1 MANERFIELLEE
13 DIVQARKAAEHWEE
27 LARMDARLENIDGKL
42 LATASEMVAHFRAR
56 EKELQQFISQ
66 AKKV

>member
-1 MANERFIELLEE
+1 
-13 DIVQARKAAEHWEE
+13 
-27 LARMDARLENIDGKL
+27 MDARLENIDGKL